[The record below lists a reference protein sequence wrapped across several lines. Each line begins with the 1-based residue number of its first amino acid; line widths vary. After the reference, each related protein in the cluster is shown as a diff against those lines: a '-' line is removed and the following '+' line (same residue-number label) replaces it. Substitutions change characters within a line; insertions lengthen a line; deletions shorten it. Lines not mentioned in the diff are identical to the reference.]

1 LNNQLKSALKISIPL
16 LFGAVLVW
24 YSLSKISIPELLEYF
39 RNADYF
45 WVGLG
50 VFFGLLSH
58 LSRAYR
64 WRFQLEPMGYNIKIG
79 NSIMAV
85 FITYI
90 INYTIPRAGEVA
102 RASVLTNYEGVPF
115 EKSFGTI
122 VSERLADMLVMLGII
137 SVALFLQ
144 FEFIS
149 TQFFEKIQ
157 KLDISTNQI
166 LAFTIASFFLIVL
179 FVILIQ
185 RGQSKIAIKIKSIV
199 SGLLEGV
206 TSILKMKKKGAFI
219 FHTLF
224 IWGMYVLMFYV
235 TSFSLA
241 ETSQLP
247 FSAILIGFIFAS
259 FSIAATNGGIGSYP
273 LAVFAA
279 FSMFNIPEDPSIAFG
294 WIMWT
299 SQTLMIIVL
308 GGASLLCLPIYNR
321 MYPKQTAE

>member
-1 LNNQLKSALKISIPL
+1 MLAGL
-16 LFGAVLVW
+16 LVW
-24 YSLSKISIPELLEYF
+24 YSLSKTSVPQLLEYF
-39 RNADYF
+39 KNADYF

-64 WRFQLEPMGYNIKIG
+64 WRFQLEPMGYNIKLG

-85 FITYI
+85 FATYI

-122 VSERLADMLVMLGII
+122 VSERLADMLVMIGII

-144 FEFIS
+144 FDIIF
-149 TQFFEKIQ
+149 TQFLEKIEE
-157 KLDISTNQI
+157 LHVSTNQI
-166 LAFTIASFFLIVL
+166 LVLAIASFSVIVL
-179 FVILIQ
+179 LTRTIK
-185 RGQSKIAIKIKSIV
+185 RGNSKIAIKIKSIL
-199 SGLLEGV
+199 SGLLEGI

-235 TSFSLA
+235 TSFSLV

-259 FSIAATNGGIGSYP
+259 FSIAVTNGGIGSYP
-273 LAVFAA
+273 EAIVIA
-279 FSMFNIPEDPSIAFG
+279 FTLFSLPEDPSRAFG

-299 SQTLMIIVL
+299 SQTIMVIVL
-308 GGASLLCLPIYNR
+308 GGASLLFLPIYNR
-321 MYPKQTAE
+321 LYPKQTSE